1 MKSLIKIFKT
11 LALLVILG
19 LISFPCYPQK
29 GNFKQ
34 AELLG
39 KTWQLQGVSGLNEEY
54 IYEND
59 IFSFSIDGKNIGN
72 MEYYL
77 SDSIVKIFDSTK
89 VGNIKEGNYIIQKPI
104 RAKGATKP
112 PLRVSVVEIVEL
124 GPDKLV
130 IRDAKNSNLV
140 EFKAR

>member
-1 MKSLIKIFKT
+1 MITLFLIT
-11 LALLVILG
+11 NLLA
-19 LISFPCYPQK
+19 QK

-34 AELLG
+34 AELQG
-39 KTWQLQGVSGLNEEY
+39 KTWQLQGVTGFNEEY

-59 IFSFSIDGKNIGN
+59 IPSFSIDGKNIGN

-77 SDSIVKIFDSTK
+77 SDSIVKTFNSTK
-89 VGNIKEGNYIIQKPI
+89 VGNIKEGKYIIKRPI
-104 RAKGATKP
+104 RAIGDTNP

-124 GPDKLV
+124 SRYKLILRGV
-130 IRDAKNSNLV
+130 KNSNLV